1 MNKQKL
7 NIYRNENSILNDS
20 FDQAVMNLHVEK
32 EQHGYKTFVV
42 CGCEAGDGATTT
54 AINIAAAFALAGVR
68 TVLID
73 GDMRKKKVYKH
84 LNEDTDDGLSNYLRG
99 FCALEDV
106 IYETTTSNL
115 FYIPCGE
122 LITNPLRTLCSTK
135 MTTLKKE
142 LEEKFDFIVYDMPAV
157 ASGMDAKVIAAKSD
171 AVILVSSL
179 NKTSKKSLVSAANTL
194 SDSNI
199 NLIGTIINKASMD
212 EYKRYRKDYDYF
224 DSEKYVKQP
233 KKAKRL

>member
-1 MNKQKL
+1 MSKQKL

-84 LNEDTDDGLSNYLRG
+84 LNEDTDDGLSN
-99 FCALEDV
+99 F
-106 IYETTTSNL
+106 
-115 FYIPCGE
+115 
-122 LITNPLRTLCSTK
+122 LRT
-135 MTTLKKE
+135 
-142 LEEKFDFIVYDMPAV
+142 
-157 ASGMDAKVIAAKSD
+157 
-171 AVILVSSL
+171 
-179 NKTSKKSLVSAANTL
+179 
-194 SDSNI
+194 
-199 NLIGTIINKASMD
+199 
-212 EYKRYRKDYDYF
+212 
-224 DSEKYVKQP
+224 
-233 KKAKRL
+233 